1 MRQYLKATD
10 KVDSEVPSE
19 VSGILV
25 EQLFAK
31 DDLVLVGQTI
41 AIIET
46 EGGEMV
52 AVVKSA
58 ASQEAVTEVTKQLTL
73 KIVLQL
79 S

>member
-1 MRQYLKATD
+1 
-10 KVDSEVPSE
+10 
-19 VSGILV
+19 V

-52 AVVKSA
+52 AVVKA
-58 ASQEAVTEVTKQLTL
+58 AATSQRPLPK
-73 KIVLQL
+73 
-79 S
+79 

>member
-1 MRQYLKATD
+1 LVKEVGDKIEADEAVLEIATD

-52 AVVKSA
+52 AVVK
-58 ASQEAVTEVTKQLTL
+58 QLQVKRL
-73 KIVLQL
+73 LPK
-79 S
+79 

>member
-1 MRQYLKATD
+1 
-10 KVDSEVPSE
+10 
-19 VSGILV
+19 V

-58 ASQEAVTEVTKQLTL
+58 ASQEAVTEVTKHKDSAATQLISIL
-73 KIVLQL
+73 INSFLL
-79 S
+79 

>member
-1 MRQYLKATD
+1 
-10 KVDSEVPSE
+10 
-19 VSGILV
+19 V

-58 ASQEAVTEVTKQLTL
+58 ASQEAVTEVTKN
-73 KIVLQL
+73 